1 MFKKSNKVVL
11 VVVLVALLL
20 LAIVGYAGA
29 AQPDKPQDLAPQ
41 VVAQATEEATAEA
54 MAEADPSKWCSGM
67 NIRFFAGGDA
77 GGPFAKIVN
86 EGAIYAEK
94 NLGPNVEYIYSG
106 WNNEKML
113 DQLRDAIA
121 AQPDGI
127 AFMGHAGDD
136 AVMPLAK
143 QAAEAGILMMYQNV
157 DVPKVREMYGGGY
170 VGANLSSQ
178 GRALAAE
185 AIRRL
190 ELDVAED
197 HILVIGPWAMPG
209 RNIRELG
216 VAEYFEEQGFTVV
229 RGDDSNTAGDNLL
242 LQPTITGAVLDDP
255 QIKVIVYS
263 GATISSS
270 KQYLTSLGK
279 GPGDIYNIGFDISP
293 EIIQGFEEGWIQ
305 LTSDQQP
312 FLQGYMPI
320 VSLCGSWKFNL
331 SPLNV
336 DTGAGFVTPENYQTL
351 VELAAMNV
359 R

>member
-1 MFKKSNKVVL
+1 MFNKSTKLAVIGL
-11 VVVLVALLL
+11 ILALLTL
-20 LAIVGYAGA
+20 IIVANAVA
-29 AQPDKPQDLAPQ
+29 AQPDEPSVGVPQ
-41 VVAQATEEATAEA
+41 VIAQATEEATAE
-54 MAEADPSKWCSGM
+54 AEADPSKWCSGM

-170 VGANLSSQ
+170 VGANLSAQ
-178 GRALAAE
+178 GRSLAAE

-190 ELDVAED
+190 ELDPAED

-216 VAEYFEEQGFTVV
+216 VAEYFEEQGYTVV

-242 LQPTITGAVLDDP
+242 LQPIITGAVLDDP

-263 GATISSS
+263 GSTISSS
-270 KQYLTSLGK
+270 KQYLTALGK
-279 GPGDIYNIGFDISP
+279 QPGDIYNIGFDISP

-305 LTSDQQP
+305 LTADQQP

-320 VSLCGSWKFNL
+320 VSLCGSWKFDL

-336 DTGAGFVTPENYQTL
+336 DTGAGFVTPENYQSL
-351 VELAAMNV
+351 VDLAAMNV